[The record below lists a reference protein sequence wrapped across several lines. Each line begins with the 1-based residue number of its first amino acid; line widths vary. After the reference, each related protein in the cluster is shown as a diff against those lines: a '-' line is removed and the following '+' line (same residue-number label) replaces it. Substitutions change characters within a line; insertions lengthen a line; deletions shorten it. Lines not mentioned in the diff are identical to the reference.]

1 MEATT
6 DTNYR
11 NIRLAD
17 TKKKGTASFYVR
29 RLYTLYVLNS
39 PRTRLTKFILK
50 PSLEDQLLFAYLK

>member
-11 NIRLAD
+11 SNLRLAD
-17 TKKKGTASFYVR
+17 TKKGTASFYVR
-29 RLYTLYVLNS
+29 RLYILYILNS